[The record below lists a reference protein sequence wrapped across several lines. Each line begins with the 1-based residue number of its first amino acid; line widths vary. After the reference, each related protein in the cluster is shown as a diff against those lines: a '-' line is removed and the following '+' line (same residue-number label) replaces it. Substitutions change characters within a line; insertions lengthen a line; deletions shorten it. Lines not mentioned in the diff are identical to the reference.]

1 MNLLT
6 KYFAAGA
13 LPFLIGTGCG
23 SSSPT
28 PTNAGAS
35 TESETATS
43 AANSSV
49 SPNAE
54 EQPDS
59 SAATDTSSSVPLP
72 VDLMAAEM
80 AAYERAKPIFEEQC
94 AACHTPDPS
103 RKKPK
108 KGVSHFSMAGYP
120 FDGHHKTKLGQSIRI
135 AIGGTDKPATMP
147 QDDPGSIEGADL
159 DALLAWSDAFDAAA
173 SANVGYH
180 ASAAHEHSS
189 GPGQKE
195 EHKDP
200 KKAHEH
206 SKKEH
211 KHPSKADK
219 SKQAHDHKEKAHDHK
234 KKAKHDHKK
243 KAKHDH

>member
-1 MNLLT
+1 MNLL
-6 KYFAAGA
+6 KKCLAVVAFP
-13 LPFLIGTGCG
+13 LLIGAGCG
-23 SSSPT
+23 SSTPA

-49 SPNAE
+49 SSDAE

-59 SAATDTSSSVPLP
+59 SAATDRSSSVPLP
-72 VDLMAAEM
+72 VDLMAMEM

-120 FDGHHKTKLGQSIRI
+120 FDGHHKTELGQSIRA

-173 SANVGYH
+173 SAKVGYH
-180 ASAAHEHSS
+180 ASAGAHEHSS
-189 GPGQKE
+189 EPGQKE
-195 EHKDP
+195 EHKHP
-200 KKAHEH
+200 
-206 SKKEH
+206 KKEH
-211 KHPSKADK
+211 KHAKKADE
-219 SKQAHDHKEKAHDHK
+219 SKKEHDHK
-234 KKAKHDHKK
+234 KKAHDHEKKTHDHK